1 MIPRFDG
8 DGIEEE
14 LTEFETMIFREG
26 MNARK
31 DDRDMNTNPFTK
43 GTGSYK
49 VWDQGWC
56 DQDMTELHKVEHHE

>member
-14 LTEFETMIFREG
+14 LTEFETMIFQEG
-26 MNARK
+26 VNARK

-43 GTGSYK
+43 ETRSYK
-49 VWDQGWC
+49 VWMTGWV
-56 DQDMTELHKVEHHE
+56 DQDMTEMQE